1 MFIEHLLMFDG
12 VSAEKVIDIPLDAR
26 FARRFGNPYA
36 VTHRAD
42 IHGSL
47 LDGCKAL
54 PELIELRTSARVT
67 GFEQDG
73 SKAVKTE
80 KGDIEGAALV
90 AADGGRSVIRER
102 IVGDPLPPVTGHMCY
117 RAVLNIGEVPKELR
131 LPAATLWAGHNA
143 HIVHYSL
150 RGWKLFNLV
159 ATVIG
164 KHTSGGHNELAT
176 PQEALPFFAHYCDQ
190 VMKLMRTPK
199 EFRRWMLLYRQ
210 PVDNWTQG
218 RVALGDA
225 AHFMLQ
231 YMAQGAAMAME
242 DAVALGVAAEEAG
255 GDFPAGVPRVS
266 GHAHR
271 ARFAGAA
278 LRQHARR
285 HDLPRARW
293 PRAPGAQRHLP
304 RPPAERYYD
313 ALEWVFSAPEYVRN
327 FNAKQVR
334 ADLRARTNPAKL
346 HRAHQLARQDLERAQ
361 RSRLA
366 GRHRAKERRAAGEH
380 RLRAERARFQDVH
393 AAAHAAVE
401 QHGHAVSYRARDR
414 RQRIQ
419 GRGGAI
425 ELPAAVV
432 GHDDTV
438 AADGRCALGVV
449 RALHAFEEQLPGHW
463 LRSA

>member
-1 MFIEHLLMFDG
+1 MKAKNEKPVIVAGGGIGGLAAALALARKGFRSIVLEQASLFGEIGAGIQIAPNAWHALDALGVGGLVKKEAVFIEHLLMFDG

-73 SKAVKTE
+73 SKVRVKTE

-117 RAVLNIGEVPKELR
+117 RAVLNIGEVPREFR
-131 LPAATLWAGHNA
+131 LPAATLWAGHNT
-143 HIVHYSL
+143 HIVHYPL

-218 RVALGDA
+218 RVALLGDA

-242 DAVALGVAAEEAG
+242 DAVALGVAVEEAG
-255 GDFPAGVPRVS
+255 GDFPQAFRAYQDMRIVRASRVQLSANTLVGMIFHVPDGLERLVRNDIYRGRS
-266 GHAHR
+266 
-271 ARFAGAA
+271 
-278 LRQHARR
+278 
-285 HDLPRARW
+285 
-293 PRAPGAQRHLP
+293 
-304 RPPAERYYD
+304 AERYYD
-313 ALEWVFSAPEYVRN
+313 ALEWIFSAPDYVRN
-327 FNAKQVR
+327 FSGK
-334 ADLRARTNPAKL
+334 KK
-346 HRAHQLARQDLERAQ
+346 
-361 RSRLA
+361 S
-366 GRHRAKERRAAGEH
+366 
-380 RLRAERARFQDVH
+380 
-393 AAAHAAVE
+393 
-401 QHGHAVSYRARDR
+401 
-414 RQRIQ
+414 
-419 GRGGAI
+419 
-425 ELPAAVV
+425 PAAK
-432 GHDDTV
+432 
-438 AADGRCALGVV
+438 RK
-449 RALHAFEEQLPGHW
+449 R
-463 LRSA
+463 

>member
-1 MFIEHLLMFDG
+1 MKAKNEKPVIVAGGGIGGLAAALALARKGFRSIVLEQASLFGEIGAGIQIAPNAWHALDALGVGGLVKKEAVFIEHLLMFDG

-73 SKAVKTE
+73 SKVRVRTE

-131 LPAATLWAGHNA
+131 LPAATLWAGHNT
-143 HIVHYSL
+143 HIVHYPL

-218 RVALGDA
+218 RVALLGDA

-255 GDFPAGVPRVS
+255 GDFPQAFRAYQDMRIVRASRVQLSANTLVGMIFHVPDGLERLVRNDIYRGRS
-266 GHAHR
+266 
-271 ARFAGAA
+271 
-278 LRQHARR
+278 
-285 HDLPRARW
+285 
-293 PRAPGAQRHLP
+293 
-304 RPPAERYYD
+304 AERYCD

-327 FNAKQVR
+327 FNAKRGAVR
-334 ADLRARTNPAKL
+334 SPRSNEPRKAASRAPARSTGSRARAALPA
-346 HRAHQLARQDLERAQ
+346 
-361 RSRLA
+361 
-366 GRHRAKERRAAGEH
+366 RRPP
-380 RLRAERARFQDVH
+380 
-393 AAAHAAVE
+393 
-401 QHGHAVSYRARDR
+401 S
-414 RQRIQ
+414 RQRASR
-419 GRGGAI
+419 GR
-425 ELPAAVV
+425 
-432 GHDDTV
+432 
-438 AADGRCALGVV
+438 
-449 RALHAFEEQLPGHW
+449 
-463 LRSA
+463 

>member
-1 MFIEHLLMFDG
+1 MRAKNEKPVIVAGGGIGGLAAALALARKGFRSIVLEQASLFGEIGAGIQIAPNAWHALDALGVGGLVKKEAVFIEHLLMFDG

-73 SKAVKTE
+73 SKVRVKTE

-131 LPAATLWAGHNA
+131 LPAATLWAGHNT
-143 HIVHYSL
+143 HIVHYPL

-218 RVALGDA
+218 RVALLGDA

-255 GDFPAGVPRVS
+255 GDFPQAFRAYQDMRIVRASRVQLSANTLVGMIFHVPDGLERLVRNDIYRGRS
-266 GHAHR
+266 
-271 ARFAGAA
+271 
-278 LRQHARR
+278 
-285 HDLPRARW
+285 
-293 PRAPGAQRHLP
+293 
-304 RPPAERYYD
+304 AERYYD

-327 FNAKQVR
+327 FNAKRGAVR
-334 ADLRARTNPAKL
+334 SPRSNEPRKAASRARARSTGS
-346 HRAHQLARQDLERAQ
+346 RA
-361 RSRLA
+361 
-366 GRHRAKERRAAGEH
+366 RAA
-380 RLRAERARFQDVH
+380 LPARRPP
-393 AAAHAAVE
+393 
-401 QHGHAVSYRARDR
+401 S
-414 RQRIQ
+414 RQRASR
-419 GRGGAI
+419 GR
-425 ELPAAVV
+425 
-432 GHDDTV
+432 
-438 AADGRCALGVV
+438 
-449 RALHAFEEQLPGHW
+449 
-463 LRSA
+463 